1 MKILK
6 KCFFIVLAFMLV
18 GCTKTKTNED
28 DYQTIQQKLMNMETY
43 SCNAEVTFYSN
54 QGENKY
60 KITQQAKNNGKYYIE
75 TTWPEQVKGN
85 LILFDGNVVWQYN
98 KNLDSKISIDNKD
111 KTARKQICLFSF
123 LENHLKSKD
132 IALETA
138 NIENEIY
145 SVLEAKIPGDNKYF
159 NTEKLFINNSTK
171 TPEKLVIYDKEGKER
186 IVVLYDNFIYN
197 PKIEDSKFDVETIIN
212 APNN

>member
-1 MKILK
+1 MKVLK
-6 KCFFIVLAFMLV
+6 KCFFISLAFVLV
-18 GCTKTKTNED
+18 GCTKVKTNEN
-28 DYQTIQQKLMNMETY
+28 DYQTIQQKLINMETY

-60 KITQQAKNNGKYYIE
+60 KISQQAKNNGKYYIK
-75 TTWPEQVKGN
+75 TTWPEEVNGN
-85 LILFDGNVVWQYN
+85 LTIFDGNIVWQYN
-98 KNLDSKISIDNKD
+98 KNLDSKISVADKD
-111 KTARKQICLFSF
+111 KMTRKEISIFSF

-138 NIENEIY
+138 NIKDEIY

-159 NTEKLFINNSTK
+159 DTEKLFINNHTK
-171 TPEKLVIYDKEGKER
+171 TPEKLVIYDKDGKER

-197 PKIEDSKFDVETIIN
+197 PKIEDSQFDIETIIN